1 MKIILIV
8 LVLAACGYGAYTHLE
23 EQEKRIA
30 EAESAKRKTEA
41 EKAEYLHS
49 VEALN
54 QKVSEATA
62 KFEEA
67 RKRRSDELANEITR
81 DFEQRK
87 AVLESELATARDR
100 LGSLRADMNS
110 QKLAEAKAE
119 LKKVAEAKAELN
131 QLSAAQQKASEIH
144 ERLLKYVAAEQAAI
158 QSSSS
163 RSSSSTS
170 GRITVY

>member
-1 MKIILIV
+1 MKIILIPLI
-8 LVLAACGYGAYTHLE
+8 LVACGYGAYTHLE

-41 EKAEYLHS
+41 EKAEYLRS

-54 QKVSEATA
+54 QKVSESTA

-67 RKRRSDELANEITR
+67 KKRRSDELAAEMTR
-81 DFEQRK
+81 DFEQEQ
-87 AVLESELATARDR
+87 AGLENELAAVRDR
-100 LGSLRADMNS
+100 LSGLRDGMNL
-110 QKLAEAKAE
+110 QKLAGAKAE
-119 LKKVAEAKAELN
+119 LKQLAEAKAELN
-131 QLSAAQQKASEIH
+131 QLSAAQQKASETH

-158 QSSSS
+158 QSGSSKS
-163 RSSSSTS
+163 PSPSS